1 MGMLDGKVAL
11 ITGAGQGVGRGI
23 AEVFAAEGAALMLS
37 GRTLAK
43 VDAVAGELR
52 AKGAKVA
59 TMHADVGVKA
69 DIEANVAQAVATF
82 GGLDIL
88 INNAQTVHSN
98 VTLLDVADEQFVE
111 MIETGP
117 LASLRYMRA
126 AYPHLKARGGGA
138 IVNFA
143 TAAAKRWDMTGYGP
157 YAAAKQAI
165 RALSKA
171 AADEWGADNIRVNT
185 IAPIATSPAFEEW
198 AIEQPD
204 HAADLI
210 RQIPLGRFGDPRNDI
225 GQVVLFLVSDA
236 AAYVSGV
243 TLPVDGSMANFD

>member
-23 AEVFAAEGAALMLS
+23 AEVFAAEGAVLMLS

-43 VDAVAGELR
+43 VDAVAAELR
-52 AKGAKVA
+52 GKGATVA
-59 TMHADVGVKA
+59 TMRADVGVKA
-69 DIEANVAQAVATF
+69 DIEANVAQAVQTF

-111 MIETGP
+111 MLDTGP